1 MSKLMGETFFDQLVR
16 NDVTPYVTK
25 FSLVKELIKKKH
37 NSGHN
42 SLKLYKILVQI

>member
-25 FSLVKELIKKKH
+25 FSLAKELIKKH